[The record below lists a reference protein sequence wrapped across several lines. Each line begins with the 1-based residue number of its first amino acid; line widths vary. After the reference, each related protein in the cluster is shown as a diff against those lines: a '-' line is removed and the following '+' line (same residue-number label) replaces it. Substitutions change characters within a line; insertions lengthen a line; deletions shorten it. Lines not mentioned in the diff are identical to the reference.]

1 MNSLQCGLSR
11 LLSLFLLVLAKIIIN
26 PECVYCMQYAYTI
39 ATDRFRVDTDVPRAA
54 EIKLFSK
61 IKTVKRNNDNINASP
76 E

>member
-1 MNSLQCGLSR
+1 M
-11 LLSLFLLVLAKIIIN
+11 
-26 PECVYCMQYAYTI
+26 PTI
-39 ATDRFRVDTDVPRAA
+39 ATNRFRVDTDVPRAA